1 MTSLIENLRVL
12 FKKFYLVKTKM
23 SKKIFY
29 AEVDTPNTSNS
40 WLGMSEAQRINKINQ
55 FIDQKKA
62 TLSKE
67 LLVVAAKNNGEVVVR
82 ILNMLTA
89 SVRGE
94 LLLDFEE
101 FIKQEIDQG
110 LTVWGE
116 ALGDKNSLRNL
127 RGIEVK
133 VS

>member
-1 MTSLIENLRVL
+1 
-12 FKKFYLVKTKM
+12 M

-29 AEVDTPNTSNS
+29 PEVDSLNPSTN
-40 WLGMSEAQRINKINQ
+40 WLGLSEAQRIEKINQ
-55 FIDQKKA
+55 AINQKNTKF
-62 TLSKE
+62 SKE

-82 ILNMLTA
+82 MFNALTA
-89 SVRGE
+89 SVRGP
-94 LLLDFEE
+94 LLLYFEE
-101 FIKQEIDQG
+101 FIKKEIDQG

-133 VS
+133 KV

>member
-1 MTSLIENLRVL
+1 
-12 FKKFYLVKTKM
+12 M
-23 SKKIFY
+23 SKKLFY
-29 AEVDTPNTSNS
+29 AEDATPIPSTN
-40 WLGMSEAQRINKINQ
+40 WIGLSEVQRIEKINQ
-55 FIDQKKA
+55 IINQKNTEFI
-62 TLSKE
+62 KE
-67 LLVVAAKNNGEVVVR
+67 ILVVSAKNNGEVVVR
-82 ILNMLTA
+82 IINSLNA
-89 SVRGE
+89 SVRGT

-101 FIKQEIDQG
+101 FIKKEIDQG

>member
-1 MTSLIENLRVL
+1 MST
-12 FKKFYLVKTKM
+12 KK
-23 SKKIFY
+23 FY
-29 AEVDTPNTSNS
+29 AEVDTPHPSAS
-40 WLGMSEAQRINKINQ
+40 WLALSQPLRIEKINQ
-55 FIDQKKA
+55 VIDQKNI
-62 TLSKE
+62 TFSKE
-67 LLVVAAKNNGEVVVR
+67 LLVVSAKNNGEVVVR
-82 ILNMLTA
+82 ILNPLAA
-89 SVRGE
+89 SARGT

-101 FIKQEIDQG
+101 FLKQEIDRG